1 MTEFEYWMLKINE
14 QMRDINTMLDSV
26 MTDLEQIN
34 KEVDMIEVHLQDTL
48 YSSEQ

>member
-1 MTEFEYWMLKINE
+1 MTELEYWMLKINE

-26 MTDLEQIN
+26 MTDLENIN
-34 KEVDMIEVHLQDTL
+34 KEVDMIEIHLQNTL

>member
-1 MTEFEYWMLKINE
+1 MTEIEYWMLKINE

>member
-1 MTEFEYWMLKINE
+1 MTELEYWMLKINE

-26 MTDLEQIN
+26 MTDLENIN
-34 KEVDMIEVHLQDTL
+34 KEVDMIEIHLQDTL

>member
-1 MTEFEYWMLKINE
+1 MTELEYWMLKINE

>member
-1 MTEFEYWMLKINE
+1 MTELEYWMLKINE

-34 KEVDMIEVHLQDTL
+34 KEVDMIEIHLQDTL

>member
-1 MTEFEYWMLKINE
+1 MKELEYWMLKINE

>member
-1 MTEFEYWMLKINE
+1 MTELEYWMLKINE
-14 QMRDINTMLDSV
+14 QMRDITTMLDSV
-26 MTDLEQIN
+26 MTDLENIN